1 MVARIGKW
9 DGSAEDLDRW
19 VVRSQEQVKPA
30 VAQQPGLEGALWLLD
45 RDTGEA
51 LTITLWE
58 NEEAMAASERFR
70 RQTQSKTAETSG
82 ATVTTTTYEVVDR
95 I

>member
-9 DGSAEDLDRW
+9 QGSGEDLERW
-19 VVRSQEQVKPA
+19 VVRSQDQVKPA
-30 VAQQPGLEGALWLLD
+30 VAQQSGLEGALWLLD

-58 NEEAMAASERFR
+58 DEEAMAASERFR
-70 RQTQSKTAETSG
+70 QQTQSKTAEESG
-82 ATVTTTTYEVVDR
+82 ASVTTATYEVVDR
-95 I
+95 V